1 MPNLS
6 IIVPCFNSQTTIAHC
21 LTAVRAS
28 IYKDFELIV
37 VDDHSSDQTVTV
49 AKGFTDKIIQLD
61 KNKGSGHARKAGM
74 QLCTSDIICF
84 IDSDIIIRP
93 DTLSMIIG
101 FLSQHPSID
110 AVTGLLAKDSPRQDF
125 FSQYKNLYMHYNF
138 TLLPE
143 KVTFLFGSIC
153 AIRKDLYLPN
163 TTDLRYT
170 PDTESGQQLFSN
182 GKTIAFLKDLE
193 VTHLK
198 KYTVITFL
206 MNDFR
211 IPFSWAK
218 LFIRFNGW
226 RQLGKNKTGFAHASQ
241 KQLASVMIVYPL
253 VFSAGA
259 GFFFHPLNILSC
271 LLLVIWL
278 ILNTSFFRFLFSQRG
293 VIFFLASIG
302 ITFIDHLVMM
312 MGIICGFLS
321 EFKNT
326 RSIK

>member
-6 IIVPCFNSQTTIAHC
+6 IVIPCFNSQATLADC

-28 IYKDFELIV
+28 VYKDFEIIV
-37 VDDHSSDQTVTV
+37 VDDHSSDQTVRI

-84 IDSDIIIRP
+84 IDSDIMIKP
-93 DTLSMIIG
+93 DTLSTIID
-101 FLSQHPSID
+101 FLNQHPSID
-110 AVTGLLAKDSPRQDF
+110 AVTGLLTKDSPHQNY
-125 FSQYKNLYMHYNF
+125 FSQYKNLYMHYIF

-163 TTDLRYT
+163 NTDLRYT
-170 PDTESGQQLFSN
+170 PDTESGQQLFAS

-198 KYTVITFL
+198 RYTALTL
-206 MNDFR
+206 LKNDFR

-226 RQLGKNKTGFAHASQ
+226 QQLGKNKTGFAHASQ

-253 VFSAGA
+253 ICLAGA
-259 GFFFHPLNILSC
+259 GFFFNPLNILPC
-271 LLLVIWL
+271 FLLVIWL
-278 ILNTSFFRFLFSQRG
+278 VLNTSFFRFLFRERG
-293 VIFFLASIG
+293 VVFLLASIG
-302 ITFIDHLVMM
+302 ITFLDHLVMM
-312 MGIICGFLS
+312 IGIICGFLS

-326 RSIK
+326 CSIK